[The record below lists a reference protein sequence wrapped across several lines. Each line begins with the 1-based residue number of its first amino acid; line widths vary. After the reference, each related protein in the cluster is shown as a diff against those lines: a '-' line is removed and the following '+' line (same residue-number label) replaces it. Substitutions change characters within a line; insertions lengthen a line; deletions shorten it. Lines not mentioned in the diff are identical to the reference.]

1 MPEETQ
7 NKSNKE
13 ENVELKAQV
22 EALLFVSPSA
32 ASVNQ
37 IAEAIETTPREVA
50 KIISSLEKD
59 YLNRGIKILNNK
71 GKYSLTSSPD
81 HAEIVER
88 FLHLEAS
95 TRLSTPAMET
105 LAIVAY
111 QQPITRPKIDA
122 IRGVNSDSVIRTL
135 ISKGLIEE
143 AGRSEGPGRPILYT
157 TTPEFLQYFGL
168 SSIEKLPSLKLPDE
182 REIQPEPSPEQKA
195 LPFDGIGLKE

>member
-1 MPEETQ
+1 MHEETQ
-7 NKSNKE
+7 NNSNKE
-13 ENVELKAQV
+13 DNIELKAQV
-22 EALLFVSPSA
+22 EALLFVSPTA

-37 IAEAIETTPREVA
+37 IAEAIEITPREVT
-50 KIISSLEKD
+50 KIIASLEEDFKC
-59 YLNRGIKILNNK
+59 RGIKIQNNK

-81 HAEIVER
+81 HAETVER

-95 TRLSTPAMET
+95 SRLSTPAMET

-135 ISKGLIEE
+135 LSKGLIEE

-157 TTPEFLQYFGL
+157 ITPEFLQYFGL
-168 SSIEKLPSLKLPDE
+168 SSLDELPSLKLPDE
-182 REIQPEPSPEQKA
+182 SEIQPAPSPEQKE